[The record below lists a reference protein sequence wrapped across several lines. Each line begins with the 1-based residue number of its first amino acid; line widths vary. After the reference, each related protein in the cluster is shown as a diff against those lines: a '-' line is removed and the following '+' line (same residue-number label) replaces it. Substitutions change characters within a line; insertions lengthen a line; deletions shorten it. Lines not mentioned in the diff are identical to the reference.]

1 MKTLKIIVDDSTF
14 NAYSLTPEY
23 TISFSEL
30 EEKVLFKHQN
40 EIIKLSEPQKE
51 AIRFA
56 QDQVKNGKVKTN
68 EEVFAKVDSWL
79 KK

>member
-1 MKTLKIIVDDSTF
+1 MKNTF
-14 NAYSLTPEY
+14 KSYSLTSEDA
-23 TISFSEL
+23 ISFSEL
-30 EEKVLFKHQN
+30 EEKVLLKHQN

-51 AIRFA
+51 AIRLA
-56 QDQVKNGKVKTN
+56 QEQVKIGKTRTN